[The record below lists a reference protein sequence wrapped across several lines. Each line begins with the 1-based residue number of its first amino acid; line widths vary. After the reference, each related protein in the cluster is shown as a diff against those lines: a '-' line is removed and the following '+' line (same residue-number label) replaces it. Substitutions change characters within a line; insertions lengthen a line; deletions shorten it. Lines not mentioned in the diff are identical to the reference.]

1 MSEFQFY
8 LAIVIFLLTYGGIMA
23 EKVPRTICSLIGGG
37 AMIYFGFLTETEAFK
52 QFIDWN
58 TLGLLAGMM
67 ILISVV
73 KKSGFF
79 RVVALWTMKK
89 SKGSPRMLLVL
100 LSVVTAVSASFL
112 DAVTAALLIAPLTIS
127 LCRMLKLN
135 PVSLLVAEIFMC
147 NVGGSGM
154 MVGDPPNVMIGSATH
169 LNFLDFTENTGPLAV
184 ITVFMT
190 LCCIIWLF
198 RKELP
203 HGNLPQEEVDKI
215 DVMSAVEDRKLF
227 NRSLTVLGLTILGF
241 IGHAH
246 FGLDTATIAMT
257 GAVVAMLVCGINPDD
272 AMKEID
278 LDTLFFFMGLFVLV
292 GGLEK
297 AGVINAIAKWGV
309 NLAGGDHHLIT
320 FLILWISG
328 LASAFIDNI
337 PFTATMIPLIKD
349 MQSLMGLA
357 HADYMWWALSV
368 GACYGG
374 NGTSIGASPNVIMI
388 AIAAKE
394 GHYISYGQ
402 FMKWCFPMMILSLII
417 GSAYIEIRY
426 FMLAGL

>member
-1 MSEFQFY
+1 MSNFQFY

-37 AMIYFGFLTETEAFK
+37 AMIYFGFLTEHEAFK
-52 QFIDWN
+52 EFIDWN

-135 PVSLLVAEIFMC
+135 PVPLLVAEIFMC

-169 LNFLDFTENTGPLAV
+169 LNFLDFTENTGPLAI

-190 LCCIIWLF
+190 LCCIIWL
-198 RKELP
+198 L
-203 HGNLPQEEVDKI
+203 
-215 DVMSAVEDRKLF
+215 DRKLF

-278 LDTLFFFMGLFVLV
+278 LDTLFFFMGLFILV

-349 MQSLMGLA
+349 MQQLMGLA

-394 GHYISYGQ
+394 GHYISYGR

-417 GSAYIEIRY
+417 GTIYIEVRY